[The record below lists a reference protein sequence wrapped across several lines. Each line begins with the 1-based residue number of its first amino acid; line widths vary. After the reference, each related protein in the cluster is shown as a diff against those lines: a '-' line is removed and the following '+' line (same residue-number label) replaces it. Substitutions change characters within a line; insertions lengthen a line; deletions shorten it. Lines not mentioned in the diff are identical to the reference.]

1 MTQLIT
7 RRALPFLVSSLSS
20 FSSSAFSSAPPSTL
34 RRNIFNQAISISSNF
49 DGGNIMEETHGSSE
63 DEVLLRSKRDLF
75 TDLEQVQHM
84 QWFSFRASGAI
95 SDSTRF
101 SILNAGEASYAP
113 AWKGYTVCASFDN
126 EDCEYFRQRGTYCS
140 DH

>member
-1 MTQLIT
+1 
-7 RRALPFLVSSLSS
+7 
-20 FSSSAFSSAPPSTL
+20 
-34 RRNIFNQAISISSNF
+34 
-49 DGGNIMEETHGSSE
+49 MEETHGSSE
-63 DEVLLRSKRDLF
+63 EGAAQQAGPF

-126 EDCEYFRQRGTYCS
+126 EDCEYFRHRATYCS
-140 DH
+140 DN